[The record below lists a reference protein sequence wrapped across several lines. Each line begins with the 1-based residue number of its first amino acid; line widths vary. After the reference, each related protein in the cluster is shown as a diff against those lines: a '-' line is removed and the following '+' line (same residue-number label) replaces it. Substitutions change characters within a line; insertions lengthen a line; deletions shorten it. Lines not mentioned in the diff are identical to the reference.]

1 MPNADRG
8 NPVEAC
14 IALGMLRSAF
24 SVIKYLARMKKFL
37 LVTIALLPVLGA
49 LAQRPAIDSLQL
61 MKDIRTLSADKFE
74 GRKTG
79 TKGNRLAQFYIMD
92 RFKQAGLQPFHGT
105 YEYPFYF
112 TQGDKKIMGTNL
124 YGYIP
129 GKTDNVIIVTAHYDH
144 LGISRQAN
152 SADSIFNGADDNAS
166 GSAALLSLI
175 KYYQQHPPQHT
186 LVFAA
191 LDGEEE
197 GLQGAKAFVQQLPVP
212 AASVHMNL
220 NMDMVSRNEKQELY
234 ACGTYQNPD
243 LKKLVT
249 RAADSSAIK
258 LLTGHDRPEDGAQ
271 DWTKQSDHYEFHR
284 KGIPFLYF
292 GVEDHAD
299 YHRVG
304 DEFEHIDPSF
314 YYRAVQTIRMV
325 LSAADTELRGNR
337 ARSKVIY

>member
-1 MPNADRG
+1 
-8 NPVEAC
+8 
-14 IALGMLRSAF
+14 
-24 SVIKYLARMKKFL
+24 MKRLL

-61 MKDIRTLSADKFE
+61 IKDIRTLSADKFE
-74 GRKTG
+74 GRETG

-112 TQGDKKIMGTNL
+112 MQGDKKIMGTNL

-144 LGISRQAN
+144 LGINRQAN

-166 GSAALLSLI
+166 GTAALLALI

-197 GLQGAKAFVQQLPVP
+197 GLQGAKAFVQRLPVP
-212 AASVHMNL
+212 VERVHMNL
-220 NMDMVSRNEKQELY
+220 NMDMVSRNGKQELY
-234 ACGTYQNPD
+234 ACGTYQYPE
-243 LKKLVT
+243 LKKYVT
-249 RAADSSAIK
+249 QAADSSSIH
-258 LLTGHDRPEDGAQ
+258 LLTGHDRPEDGGNN
-271 DWTKQSDHYEFHR
+271 WTNQSDHYEFHK
-284 KGIPFLYF
+284 KGIPFLYL
-292 GVEDHAD
+292 GVEDHPD
-299 YHRVG
+299 YHHG
-304 DEFEHIDPSF
+304 SDEFAHIDPSF
-314 YYRAVQTIRMV
+314 YYRAVQTIRTLLGIV
-325 LSAADTELRGNR
+325 DTELTGNNK